1 MNTRGHTR
9 TLKFTAVLAM
19 VVLALTGFST
29 GRHGHRG
36 GSGSSSG
43 GSGGCSS
50 SSQDHD
56 GSSSS
61 NSSSSSSTSGGGSYG
76 SGSDDDSY
84 GGSTD
89 DSYGSSSGTSGSS
102 GGSSYR
108 RRPTYRSTPTASG
121 TGSATPL
128 KDGTARLISCAT
140 GTRPYATV
148 EITNPNNR
156 EAEFQAWVMFYDAQ
170 GTQLLKN
177 SSTTVTVPAKGKAN
191 TEVKLGKRFLASVDH
206 CATELEADV
215 R

>member
-36 GSGSSSG
+36 SSGSGG
-43 GSGGCSS
+43 GGCSS

-56 GSSSS
+56 SSSSS
-61 NSSSSSSTSGGGSYG
+61 NSSSSSGGGSYG

-84 GGSTD
+84 GGSTA
-89 DSYGSSSGTSGSS
+89 DSYGSSSGSS

-121 TGSATPL
+121 SGKAL
-128 KDGTARLISCAT
+128 MDGRARLISCAT
-140 GTRPYATV
+140 STRPYATV
-148 EITNPNNR
+148 EISNPNNR

-170 GTQLLKN
+170 GSQLLMN
-177 SSTTVTVPAKGKAN
+177 SSTVTVPAKGKAN
-191 TEVKLGKRFLASVDH
+191 TEVKLEKRYLTSVDH
-206 CATELEADV
+206 CAAELEAEV